1 MPDINKN
8 KIIKK
13 EKGKKFF
20 LLSWL
25 NKIKSGQSSDEGP
38 MDANDNFKK
47 NKEDLADYHE
57 AVNEE
62 KESRNGVTA
71 TKPKYSVPEGTDKA
85 EKSSWKDA
93 LKRLP
98 LGRYTWQ
105 GEESA
110 PVLKTNL
117 IKYEVTTF
125 IDWSKNLKVLGLY
138 ILIALAILGFLFGG
152 LLFWEIKAKEK
163 EIKIDSDINELAA
176 KIKRI
181 KIQTATV
188 DEFQDQLNLVT
199 KILDQHVYWTNF
211 FDFLEKHTLPEVTY
225 TKGFSGSTD
234 GIYDL
239 SAEAGS
245 YELIARQIKA
255 FKESEYVEEVFVT
268 KGTYI
273 PANDSGSE
281 EKVQFTIQL
290 KIKTSIFSSDYK
302 IKN

>member
-8 KIIKK
+8 KQIKK
-13 EKGKKFF
+13 EKEKKFF

-25 NKIKSGQSSDEGP
+25 NKIKFGRSGNKQSRET
-38 MDANDNFKK
+38 NDNFKK
-47 NKEDLADYHE
+47 NKDDLADYHE
-57 AVNEE
+57 VVNEE
-62 KESRNGVTA
+62 KEARNPITA
-71 TKPKYSVPEGTDKA
+71 SDPEYSVPAGTDKA
-85 EKSSWKDA
+85 EERSWKGA

-125 IDWSKNLKVLGLY
+125 IDWNKNLKILGLN
-138 ILIALAILGFLFGG
+138 ILITLAVLGFLFGG

-163 EIKIDSDINELAA
+163 EIKIDSDINELAV
-176 KIKRI
+176 KIKRM

-199 KILDQHVYWTNF
+199 KILDQHIYWTNF

-225 TKGFSGSTD
+225 TKGFSGGTD

-245 YELIARQIKA
+245 YELIALQIKA
-255 FKESEYVEEVFVT
+255 FKKSEYVDEVLVT
-268 KGTYI
+268 KGTFT
-273 PANDSGSE
+273 PGTDLGGA
-281 EKVQFTIQL
+281 EKVQFNIQL
-290 KIKTSIFSSDYK
+290 KIKPSIFSSDYK
-302 IKN
+302 